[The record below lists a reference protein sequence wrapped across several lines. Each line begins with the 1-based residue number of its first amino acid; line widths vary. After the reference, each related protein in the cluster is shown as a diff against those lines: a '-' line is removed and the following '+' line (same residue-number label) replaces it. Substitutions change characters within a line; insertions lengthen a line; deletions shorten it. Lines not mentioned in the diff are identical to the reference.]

1 MPVAPKRFDP
11 DYFRPPKFFE
21 AFYPFEFIG
30 DDGIAIMR
38 S

>member
-1 MPVAPKRFDP
+1 MSLAPNRFDP
-11 DYFRPPKFFE
+11 EYFRPPKFFE

-30 DDGIAIMR
+30 DDVIAIMH